1 MEVKK
6 NKSILTEDF
15 FSKVFNLHSCSGK
28 PTSREISH
36 LDLEDTESTESTDF
50 VKEISL
56 KLKKSIVDL
65 QLFTVTSTIEDQ
77 EKERVKDLFN
87 IDLERDIISA
97 IHDELLLT
105 ASKICMETI
114 SKNTTR
120 KESIPGIF
128 TKKHRIISSLF
139 KLFKKELYLPS
150 YVDELNPKGLE
161 KELLL
166 NSNILRNIIRK
177 SGPYWII
184 TNPRIGNLIMD
195 SENFKYNYDK
205 DVSLG
210 NCVPSYRGKIN
221 GIHLFIDPLMRFD
234 DNSIFM
240 GCTIKDHSGLH
251 LVEHEDLM
259 ITEYENLTPGNPSKT
274 IVVGKYLNASFL
286 GNNEI
291 LKIDISFGKKP
302 LWRRLLKI

>member
-6 NKSILTEDF
+6 NESILSDDF
-15 FSKVFNLHSCSGK
+15 FSKVFNLHSCSGN
-28 PTSREISH
+28 PTSLEISH
-36 LDLEDTESTESTDF
+36 LDLEDGESTDES
-50 VKEISL
+50 KEISL

-65 QLFTVTSTIEDQ
+65 QFFTVSATIEDQ
-77 EKERVKDLFN
+77 EKERIQDLFN
-87 IDLERDIISA
+87 IDLERTTISA
-97 IHDELLLT
+97 IRNELLLT
-105 ASKICMETI
+105 ASRICKETI
-114 SKNTTR
+114 FKNTIR

-128 TKKHRIISSLF
+128 TKKYRIISSVF
-139 KLFKKELYLPS
+139 KLFKKELNLSS

-195 SENFKYNYDK
+195 SGNFKYNYDK
-205 DVSLG
+205 DVNLG

-221 GIHLFIDPLMRFD
+221 GIHLFIDPLMRSD

-259 ITEYENLTPGNPSKT
+259 ITEYENSTPGNPSKT

-302 LWRRLLKI
+302 LWRRLLRI